1 MKMIILHKI
10 KFYTEINQFSL
21 YLLYIPVH
29 DLNTLYTMKCLLNAP
44 ISIRML
50 IVNIYNEVSCTQS
63 LDHKLVLIYNYLPF
77 SPKRTF
83 IIINMYL
90 LCNNV
95 TNTMAA
101 VQHRLSLLPL
111 LCMLKGGHGTT
122 ALSTCPH
129 PHFTVDCIRGGK
141 DALFNFAFVC
151 FGESLETC

>member
-1 MKMIILHKI
+1 MKSVAHSHL
-10 KFYTEINQFSL
+10 TIN
-21 YLLYIPVH
+21 PN
-29 DLNTLYTMKCLLNAP
+29 NTF
-44 ISIRML
+44 
-50 IVNIYNEVSCTQS
+50 
-63 LDHKLVLIYNYLPF
+63 LIYNYLPF

-83 IIINMYL
+83 IIIYMYL

-122 ALSTCPH
+122 PLSTCPH

>member
-1 MKMIILHKI
+1 MKSVAHSHL
-10 KFYTEINQFSL
+10 TIN
-21 YLLYIPVH
+21 PN
-29 DLNTLYTMKCLLNAP
+29 NTF
-44 ISIRML
+44 
-50 IVNIYNEVSCTQS
+50 
-63 LDHKLVLIYNYLPF
+63 LIYNYLPF

-83 IIINMYL
+83 IIIYMYL

-122 ALSTCPH
+122 PLSTCPH

-151 FGESLETC
+151 FGESLESCETRIKILIKQDKFYLYNDKVKQK

>member
-1 MKMIILHKI
+1 
-10 KFYTEINQFSL
+10 
-21 YLLYIPVH
+21 
-29 DLNTLYTMKCLLNAP
+29 
-44 ISIRML
+44 
-50 IVNIYNEVSCTQS
+50 
-63 LDHKLVLIYNYLPF
+63 
-77 SPKRTF
+77 
-83 IIINMYL
+83 MYL

-122 ALSTCPH
+122 PLSTCPH

-151 FGESLETC
+151 FGESLESRETRIKILIKQDKFYLNNDKVKQK